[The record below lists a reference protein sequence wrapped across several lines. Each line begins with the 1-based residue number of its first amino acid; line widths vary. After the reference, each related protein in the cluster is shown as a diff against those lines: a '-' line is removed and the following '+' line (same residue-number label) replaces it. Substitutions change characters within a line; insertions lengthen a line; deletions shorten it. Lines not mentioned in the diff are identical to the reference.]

1 MSDKKESGKNPTK
14 QSVKCSVPIEIFLK
28 IKEKQ
33 RRLELLEKQRSLLD
47 KMKEEHKRF
56 TAIEKPETIV
66 AEPKN
71 DDKPNMRE
79 VHDENDRVP
88 IPVPVV
94 PPVPNLVLPCKP
106 SKARPPR
113 PKRLRR
119 LPHVGH
125 PARARRGYRPQ
136 YDVNNNTPMQQNN
149 MMIGGNLPVAPVYH
163 NVPQNLI
170 NGPRFH

>member
-1 MSDKKESGKNPTK
+1 M
-14 QSVKCSVPIEIFLK
+14 
-28 IKEKQ
+28 
-33 RRLELLEKQRSLLD
+33 
-47 KMKEEHKRF
+47 
-56 TAIEKPETIV
+56 
-66 AEPKN
+66 
-71 DDKPNMRE
+71 
-79 VHDENDRVP
+79 
-88 IPVPVV
+88 V

-125 PARARRGYRPQ
+125 PARARGAYRPQ